1 MDMATGTC
9 GDRTQEL
16 ATLGI
21 FQRGLVLTRN
31 VSLLR
36 PAPQPLYYGAWQKAL
51 EKDDAGR
58 TVLGELGRKSF

>member
-1 MDMATGTC
+1 MDIATVTC
-9 GDRTQEL
+9 VDRTQEL

-31 VSLLR
+31 VPLLC

-51 EKDDAGR
+51 EKEDAGR
-58 TVLGELGRKSF
+58 SALGELGRKSF